1 MIRRENHQTWLDKR
15 ERERKEDEKKQKRL
29 DESPLF
35 KETGGGVPKTVQLK
49 LGAQVMLTKNLL
61 LPMSGR
67 EHEALVNGSRGVVV
81 NVVQTQEAMFHIQQE
96 LVRVRTRL
104 YERERLDAALFKY
117 SIAEVD
123 MLEDTLR
130 TLEKAAHQESFD
142 YDYMHGDEDSD
153 DDWIRNEA
161 YYWRQDL
168 LNEADR
174 AFAEAREAERE
185 ADALE
190 EEERARAQAW
200 LEQMKKQGMRAEIAL
215 STRVAQARE
224 RACAAVVLA
233 ERAASAANSAPKVEW
248 KPAVEKPVVEAF
260 GPRAKKA
267 WYPVV
272 RFNSRSLVIVP
283 TTFESHIY
291 QCGTAYRTQ
300 IPLRLAWALTI
311 HKAQGQTL
319 DRVFVDLEGCHTAG
333 QAYVALS
340 RARTADGL
348 QVRFFSKKVVVTD
361 QMALRFHTAVSQGQA
376 AFDRFIR
383 SVPLWYEHVRACVR
397 EQLYERMH
405 SHTHARLH
413 IPHARACTYTGGTR
427 CANLGRTPRG

>member
-200 LEQMKKQGMRAEIAL
+200 LEQMKKQRL
-215 STRVAQARE
+215 SLFGWWQCYTYAAAFVVDPVAFAQILN
-224 RACAAVVLA
+224 C
-233 ERAASAANSAPKVEW
+233 VESW
-248 KPAVEKPVVEAF
+248 S
-260 GPRAKKA
+260 G
-267 WYPVV
+267 
-272 RFNSRSLVIVP
+272 
-283 TTFESHIY
+283 
-291 QCGTAYRTQ
+291 
-300 IPLRLAWALTI
+300 
-311 HKAQGQTL
+311 
-319 DRVFVDLEGCHTAG
+319 
-333 QAYVALS
+333 
-340 RARTADGL
+340 
-348 QVRFFSKKVVVTD
+348 
-361 QMALRFHTAVSQGQA
+361 VSQLNTSCSS
-376 AFDRFIR
+376 RR
-383 SVPLWYEHVRACVR
+383 CVYR
-397 EQLYERMH
+397 CS
-405 SHTHARLH
+405 SHAS
-413 IPHARACTYTGGTR
+413 
-427 CANLGRTPRG
+427 